1 VVVGRWGG
9 EDVVWV
15 EFIFRPEIVDGGGV
29 VCFGTF
35 GSSLTFSSSSSA
47 RVNSVST
54 VDDWMLATGCVVE
67 EKWSRL
73 DCAGCLS
80 PAAGL
85 AAGEAVGE
93 EGEEGD
99 DALLLC

>member
-1 VVVGRWGG
+1 MVVFYLPTRDRGWWCWFRHFWVVVAITAVASKLG
-9 EDVVWV
+9 
-15 EFIFRPEIVDGGGV
+15 VDGCWRLGA
-29 VCFGTF
+29 
-35 GSSLTFSSSSSA
+35 SDS
-47 RVNSVST
+47 RVFVQ
-54 VDDWMLATGCVVE
+54 
-67 EKWSRL
+67 EKWLRL

-99 DALLLC
+99 DALWLLG

>member
-1 VVVGRWGG
+1 M
-9 EDVVWV
+9 
-15 EFIFRPEIVDGGGV
+15 DGCWRLGA
-29 VCFGTF
+29 
-35 GSSLTFSSSSSA
+35 SDS
-47 RVNSVST
+47 RVFVQ
-54 VDDWMLATGCVVE
+54 
-67 EKWSRL
+67 EKWLRL

-99 DALLLC
+99 NALLLLC